1 MADDSAIDKAAM
13 SFAAAR
19 NKLKLPGFLDK
30 SAKATKARQNA
41 QAKNIDQRHTRATG
55 RTDLWGLRCRPG
67 LKEECQAIAKSLGI
81 PVAEWAEG
89 VFDAAIAAHK
99 KAQGQ

>member
-1 MADDSAIDKAAM
+1 MADDTAIDKAAM

-30 SAKATKARQNA
+30 SAKATKARQRA
-41 QAKNIDQRHTRATG
+41 QTDKIDQRHTTRTG
-55 RTDLWGLRCRPG
+55 RTELWGLRCRPG
-67 LKEECQAIAKSLGI
+67 LKEECQAIAKELGI

-89 VFDAAIAAHK
+89 IFEAALAAHK
-99 KAQGQ
+99 RENGK

>member
-30 SAKATKARQNA
+30 SAKATKARQTA
-41 QAKNIDQRHTRATG
+41 QTKNIDQRHTTRTG
-55 RTDLWGLRCRPG
+55 RTELWGLRCRPG
-67 LKEECQAIAKSLGI
+67 LKEESQAIAKELGI

-89 VFDAAIAAHK
+89 IFEAAIAAHK
-99 KAQGQ
+99 RGNGK

>member
-1 MADDSAIDKAAM
+1 MADDTAIEKAAM

-41 QAKNIDQRHTRATG
+41 QSKNIDQRHTTRTG
-55 RTDLWGLRCRPG
+55 RTELWGLRCRPG
-67 LKEECQAIAKSLGI
+67 LKEECQAIAKALGI

-89 VFDAAIAAHK
+89 IFEAAIAAHK
-99 KAQGQ
+99 KDLGK